1 MAEVGLFY
9 QALNLLQAAGWLAGP
24 LLITALL
31 LFYLLGSRSAL
42 LSKPALEALKRGQDV
57 EVFELRFW
65 SDIQAQLQRSS
76 LFAQDTRRQ
85 AFEEIYVYSKHQ
97 LKKHRGLINCLVAIA
112 PLLGL
117 LGTVVGMIE
126 TFDSLGDGA
135 LHSQGGGVAAGISQ
149 AMLTT
154 EMGLI
159 ISIPGLLFGRALS
172 KRESW
177 MLREIKLLES
187 QLLEVK
193 APISRVG
200 L

>member
-1 MAEVGLFY
+1 MADL
-9 QALNLLQAAGWLAGP
+9 ALLDRAWMLLEGAGWLAGP
-24 LLITALL
+24 LILTALL
-31 LFYLLGSRSAL
+31 LFYLLGVRSAL
-42 LSKPALEALKRGQDV
+42 LSKPALIALKRGEDIEEFGQG
-57 EVFELRFW
+57 FW
-65 SDIQAQLQRSS
+65 SHLQHQLQRSS
-76 LFAQDTRRQ
+76 LLPLNSRRE
-85 AFEEIYVYSKHQ
+85 AFEELYVFSRHQ
-97 LKKHRGLINCLVAIA
+97 LKRYRGLIACLVAIA

-159 ISIPGLLFGRALS
+159 ISIPGLLFARALA

-177 MLREIKLLES
+177 MLREIRLIES
-187 QLLEVK
+187 DLMELRFK
-193 APISRVG
+193 
-200 L
+200 